1 MVLIFYIY
9 SDDVFIFKTL
19 CFLCVKEAGF
29 FTFSE
34 IIVRLGKMV
43 NELALGLVN
52 TLTNASEKGDN
63 NQVAFVYFSV
73 KSQYK
78 KHTRMEW

>member
-1 MVLIFYIY
+1 M
-9 SDDVFIFKTL
+9 
-19 CFLCVKEAGF
+19 CRGGRF
-29 FTFSE
+29 FAFSE
-34 IIVRLGKMV
+34 IIVRSEKMG
-43 NELALGLVN
+43 NELAVSLVN

-73 KSQYK
+73 KSQCR

>member
-1 MVLIFYIY
+1 M
-9 SDDVFIFKTL
+9 
-19 CFLCVKEAGF
+19 G
-29 FTFSE
+29 
-34 IIVRLGKMV
+34 
-43 NELALGLVN
+43 NELAVSLVN

>member
-1 MVLIFYIY
+1 MCRGGSF
-9 SDDVFIFKTL
+9 FI
-19 CFLCVKEAGF
+19 
-29 FTFSE
+29 FSE
-34 IIVRLGKMV
+34 IIVRLGKIV

-73 KSQYK
+73 KSQCR

>member
-1 MVLIFYIY
+1 MCRGG
-9 SDDVFIFKTL
+9 S
-19 CFLCVKEAGF
+19 F

-34 IIVRLGKMV
+34 IIVRSEKMG
-43 NELALGLVN
+43 NELAVSLVN

-63 NQVAFVYFSV
+63 NQVVFVYFSV